1 MPVGKKLVV
10 VASLLATGVSTAL
23 FFRKDASQT
32 EPRQEATQESPFR
45 DRVERRV
52 AAGAAWA
59 QGLRARR
66 SNQSLPV
73 TRVPSAT
80 TAAITESKDL
90 AQSQPIF
97 QKSFHPVAA
106 LLEPIED
113 APLDNPDDDND
124 QPLLDT
130 TIVEN
135 GSATTHRVVD
145 GDTLSRLAAR
155 YLGRGERYLE
165 IFDLNRDVLIKP
177 DLLPIGVTLRIPP
190 RYQPPRAGGAP
201 ELQPTIP
208 ESTAPEDDTPR
219 LEVVPL
225 KPLGAGA
232 G

>member
-10 VASLLATGVSTAL
+10 VASLLATGVSAAF

-32 EPRQEATQESPFR
+32 EPRQEATRESPFR

-52 AAGAAWA
+52 AVGAAWA

-73 TRVPSAT
+73 TRVPGAT
-80 TAAITESKDL
+80 TAAISESKDG
-90 AQSQPIF
+90 AQGQPTF

-113 APLDNPDDDND
+113 VPPETADDDNA
-124 QPLLDT
+124 QPPYDT

-135 GSATTHRVVD
+135 GSAMAHRVVD
-145 GDTLSRLAAR
+145 GDTLSRLATR

-165 IFDLNRDVLIKP
+165 IFELNRDVLTKP
-177 DLLPIGVTLRIPP
+177 DLLPIGVTLKIPP
-190 RYQPPRAGGAP
+190 RYHPPRAAGAGA
-201 ELQPTIP
+201 LHLTIP
-208 ESTAPEDDTPR
+208 ESTVPEDDVPR

-225 KPLGAGA
+225 KPLGAG
-232 G
+232 